1 MRFIIAILFIATTT
15 IAQTQQSMATLKAKF
30 NKAELINEDTVVQ
43 VLHPS
48 DTFLVYQ
55 RPSFKRDYYPVWT
68 EEGGHGNLPK
78 EKVKL
83 IPEKLNFKLKVN
95 PDKIIESA
103 CSDHSMNNF
112 KLIDVNYCKLMK
124 KIVVEKSDKALK
136 YFLSMGDTLEAALSA
151 IHGGDSWQILN
162 YYTDIEFYDFLTKLS
177 KKQRA
182 RITYYYLKSPTES
195 YPISN
200 QYDYIKKFYPLTWS
214 VFKKHIK

>member
-1 MRFIIAILFIATTT
+1 MRFIITILFIATTT
-15 IAQTQQSMATLKAKF
+15 IAQAQQSMATLKAKF

-55 RPSFKRDYYPVWT
+55 HNYERDDYPVWT
-68 EEGGHGNLPK
+68 KEGGHGILPK

-95 PDKIIESA
+95 PDKIIEIA

-151 IHGGDSWQILN
+151 THGADSWNILY
-162 YYTDIEFYDFLTKLS
+162 YYTDIEFYDFLTKLN

-182 RITYYYLKSPTES
+182 KVADYYLKPPTES
-195 YPISN
+195 YPISYKK
-200 QYDYIKKFYPLTWS
+200 QYIKKFYPLTWS